1 MSLLLLLVILP
12 PCLPRFGVGS
22 SSPGCSR
29 RKSAAAF
36 PADPLDNVLPVV
48 GFAAM
53 LPELMQPDGLVLPL
67 STNTLQQ
74 AALNGQQ
81 QQHSAGQPQ
90 AAALAAP
97 SQPRPMWVPSAGG
110 VAASR
115 AAAVAA
121 AAAGSPDRLI
131 AQQQQPQQQ
140 QNREIHQQQQQDQ
153 DQGQEHKT
161 PAPFVLGTWAQRQ
174 YILPVQRPGQAQSN
188 EASTASP
195 APAGQHQQHE
205 ARQGGSSSPA
215 RPIPRGKFPSSNGS
229 SNSSGSTRGKAAQ
242 RGAVQHSSS
251 GSSSEPPPAA
261 GTQQVADDAAAAA
274 DAAEVADGGLG
285 AAANGDD
292 AAAAALWQ
300 VATDA
305 GRAARRSLGTDE
317 EEEAVQQIA
326 WRWRFARRWQAEQAR
341 GPLDPAATASVG
353 DGGME
358 EALQYLA
365 ACGENW
371 QHLSRESSRLGTV
384 ESRLLGTLGSL
395 GGLGSELLADESF
408 SAVGSGYGMQAT
420 LLQDTAD
427 SGGPLAASC
436 AADSREVSVAG
447 DSSCD
452 GAQQQPLLQPRA
464 QEQQGQQGQ
473 AQPRRQRGAV
483 QPRGEAT
490 VQVTGITK
498 RAQELLVAQEDIN
511 RQAHARCASAM
522 PLGIS
527 LASWLGL
534 LPAVLLWCARK
545 HAASSPQTPQQAAR
559 GLPGALARTLTL
571 TLLSCY
577 RVCVCSRRAAG
588 GSRYRPNRAPL
599 CGWVR
604 CWRVCVWTP
613 GASSSSCCCASRTAT
628 GARCCWCG
636 APTTRPSPRLWKS
649 CARRCVFVPFTVGL
663 HRFCQQATQ
672 SFTTT
677 SAQIQWVCVGVRAAG
692 EVECCASA
700 AVLWRGAPVLCRTCA
715 RQATFSCIVP
725 AQHSTDLIRAAQSD
739 PRHFH
744 MRRSHTHPALA
755 CLPVLVPS

>member
-1 MSLLLLLVILP
+1 M
-12 PCLPRFGVGS
+12 
-22 SSPGCSR
+22 
-29 RKSAAAF
+29 
-36 PADPLDNVLPVV
+36 PVV

-53 LPELMQPDGLVLPL
+53 LPELMQPDGMVLPL

-74 AALNGQQ
+74 QAALNGQQ
-81 QQHSAGQPQ
+81 QQQQQSAGQPQ
-90 AAALAAP
+90 AAAALVAP

-121 AAAGSPDRLI
+121 AAAAGSSPDRLI
-131 AQQQQPQQQ
+131 AQQQQQPQQQ
-140 QNREIHQQQQQDQ
+140 QSRELHQQQQQQDQ
-153 DQGQEHKT
+153 EHTT

-174 YILPVQRPGQAQSN
+174 YIMPVQRPGQTAQSN
-188 EASTASP
+188 EASP
-195 APAGQHQQHE
+195 ALPGPAGQHQQQHE

-242 RGAVQHSSS
+242 RATAMQHSSS
-251 GSSSEPPPAA
+251 GGSSEPPPAA
-261 GTQQVADDAAAAA
+261 GTQQAADDAAAAAA
-274 DAAEVADGGLG
+274 DAAEAAADGGLG

-300 VATDA
+300 AAADA

-436 AADSREVSVAG
+436 AADSREVSLAG
-447 DSSCD
+447 DGSCD
-452 GAQQQPLLQPRA
+452 GAQQRPLLQQPRA
-464 QEQQGQQGQ
+464 QEQAGQQGQQGQ

-522 PLGIS
+522 PLGIGF
-527 LASWLGL
+527 WLLG
-534 LPAVLLWCARK
+534 WGCFCARG
-545 HAASSPQTPQQAAR
+545 SMSQAAR
-559 GLPGALARTLTL
+559 GRCNKQHADCLG
-571 TLLSCY
+571 LLHAH
-577 RVCVCSRRAAG
+577 RR
-588 GSRYRPNRAPL
+588 
-599 CGWVR
+599 
-604 CWRVCVWTP
+604 
-613 GASSSSCCCASRTAT
+613 
-628 GARCCWCG
+628 
-636 APTTRPSPRLWKS
+636 
-649 CARRCVFVPFTVGL
+649 
-663 HRFCQQATQ
+663 
-672 SFTTT
+672 
-677 SAQIQWVCVGVRAAG
+677 
-692 EVECCASA
+692 
-700 AVLWRGAPVLCRTCA
+700 
-715 RQATFSCIVP
+715 
-725 AQHSTDLIRAAQSD
+725 
-739 PRHFH
+739 
-744 MRRSHTHPALA
+744 
-755 CLPVLVPS
+755 